1 MDDKYWFEAINLSC
15 FNNGYKVI
23 NNLNLKLK
31 YSENI
36 VLIGPNGSGKSS
48 IIKLI
53 NRNIYPVVNNKKV
66 LKIFNNE
73 LINLW
78 ELRERIS
85 TVNSEIKNRINPNLK
100 LIDLIISGL
109 YGKFCFVPNKS
120 KKDHLLAENLIN
132 SMKLNKLS
140 KKKYSSM
147 SDGEKQIALI
157 ARALVNRPD
166 ILILDEPTANLD
178 YKSKFYVIDQI
189 NKLTDLNTK
198 VFCVTHDLSLI
209 TNVYDRVLM
218 IKEGTIIKDGTQK
231 EVLNSKNL
239 NKLFDINIE
248 VIENDGKWDLK
259 RISKE

>member
-1 MDDKYWFEAINLSC
+1 
-15 FNNGYKVI
+15 
-23 NNLNLKLK
+23 
-31 YSENI
+31 
-36 VLIGPNGSGKSS
+36 
-48 IIKLI
+48 
-53 NRNIYPVVNNKKV
+53 
-66 LKIFNNE
+66 
-73 LINLW
+73 
-78 ELRERIS
+78 
-85 TVNSEIKNRINPNLK
+85 
-100 LIDLIISGL
+100 
-109 YGKFCFVPNKS
+109 
-120 KKDHLLAENLIN
+120 
-132 SMKLNKLS
+132 
-140 KKKYSSM
+140 M

-248 VIENDGKWDLK
+248 VIENDGEWDLK